1 MAFQSILKSL
11 FSHLLI
17 LCLLSAVAACVVATG
32 FYYGYR
38 QSAQTDRQAVELSNT
53 AQTIAPLLIRAGQ
66 HDQRHTTRQL
76 LRIFAA
82 FPYVHCVVLQ
92 QNNTITQ
99 SWPAPRCGLDKLSA
113 SQPTSQPTSQPISL
127 PIGPLSQ
134 SWQIVVHRDAAIL
147 RRVALTETAIFG
159 MVITAAVLLVFLG
172 VAASIRHVVM
182 NPLDRLKAAMTAAT
196 PKSPVLAKLVR
207 QDEIGALVEVYNKLA
222 AASHYYTRQLAK
234 SQETLRERERMLDE
248 INRNL
253 GDSVQYASNI
263 QRALLVDRTEMS
275 KILGKTVVIWQPK
288 DFVGGDF
295 YWLKNI
301 KGRQYLVFF
310 DCTGHGVP
318 GAFMT
323 MVVISTLE
331 QISIAAR
338 RPPEVGTLLTQLH
351 QGVCKALGTSQD
363 APTVSDGLDCAVLAF
378 ADDMS
383 LLNFAA
389 ASIDLYVVPE
399 NGAAVRLRGSRI
411 SLGYG
416 KYDQIIPDERQE
428 CEIGTNSFVIASDG
442 MATQIGAA
450 TNRAFGNRR
459 FLESLNQVT
468 GNDPAKLVRQL
479 ARDLNQWQ
487 GDQERRDDVT
497 VLAFKPASR

>member
-1 MAFQSILKSL
+1 MVFQAILKSL
-11 FSHLLI
+11 FAHLLI
-17 LCLLSAVAACVVATG
+17 LCLLSAVAACAVATG

-38 QSAQTDRQAVELSNT
+38 QNVMSDRQAVELSNT
-53 AQTIAPLLIRAGQ
+53 AQTMAPLLIRASQ
-66 HDQRHTTRQL
+66 HDQRRAVRQF

-82 FPYVHCVVLQ
+82 FPYVHCVNLQ
-92 QNNTITQ
+92 QGDVTVQ
-99 SWPAPRCGLDKLSA
+99 SWPAPQCGTIAGVK
-113 SQPTSQPTSQPISL
+113 SQPITL
-127 PIGPLSQ
+127 PIGPLTG
-134 SWQIVVHRDAAIL
+134 SWQIIVHRDAAIL
-147 RRVALTETAIFG
+147 RRAVLVETAIFG
-159 MVITAAVLLVFLG
+159 MVITAAMLLVFLA
-172 VAASIRHVVM
+172 VAASIRRVVM
-182 NPLDRLKAAMTAAT
+182 RPLDRLKAAMTAAT
-196 PKSPVLAKLVR
+196 PETPVLAKLVR
-207 QDEIGALVEVYNKLA
+207 QDEIGALVTVYNKLA
-222 AASHYYTRQLAK
+222 AASRYYMRQLAK
-234 SQETLRERERMLDE
+234 SQKALSERERMLDE

-253 GDSVQYASNI
+253 NDSVQYASNI
-263 QRALLVDRTEMS
+263 QRALLIDRTEMA

-295 YWLKNI
+295 YWFKSI

-323 MVVISTLE
+323 MVVISILE
-331 QISIAAR
+331 QIGIAAR
-338 RPPEVGTLLTQLH
+338 QPPESGALLSQLH
-351 QGVCKALGTSQD
+351 QGVCKALGTSRA
-363 APTVSDGLDCAVLAF
+363 APTASDGLDCAVLAF

-383 LLNFAA
+383 RLDFAA
-389 ASIDLYVVPE
+389 ASMDLYVVPE
-399 NGAAVRLRGSRI
+399 HGAATRLRGSRI

-416 KYDQIIPDERQE
+416 KYDLAIPDDRQQ
-428 CEIGTNSFVIASDG
+428 CDIGTNSFVIASDG

-459 FLESLNQVT
+459 FLESLDHVE